1 MKNIPLLVGT
11 LVVTLL
17 LVVGVAYF
25 FSSPTASKTVD
36 QKILVGNTKNVRGPE
51 NAKVTVVEFSDFQ
64 CPACGATQPL
74 VKQLLDKHG
83 NEIRFVYRHFPLT
96 QLHPNAMLA
105 ALAAQAA
112 ASFNQFWAY
121 HDLLF
126 ASQSEWS
133 DLPADQ
139 AQQKFLDYAE
149 KLQIDKTEF
158 SKRIDSSE
166 AHQQITD
173 DISDGTK
180 AGLEATPTFFVNG
193 NETAAPQL
201 LSTVESLLKS

>member
-25 FSSPTASKTVD
+25 FSSPSVSKKVD
-36 QKILVGNTKNVRGPE
+36 QKILVGNTKNVRGSD

-64 CPACGATQPL
+64 CPACGVDQPL
-74 VKQLLDKHG
+74 VQQLLDKHG

-96 QLHPNAMLA
+96 QLHPNAMSA

-126 ASQSEWS
+126 ANQGEWA
-133 DLPADQ
+133 DLPTDQ
-139 AQQKFLDYAE
+139 AQQKFLDYAS
-149 KLQIDKTEF
+149 KLQIDKNEF

-193 NETAAPQL
+193 QETAAPQL
-201 LSTVESLLKS
+201 LSTVESMLKS